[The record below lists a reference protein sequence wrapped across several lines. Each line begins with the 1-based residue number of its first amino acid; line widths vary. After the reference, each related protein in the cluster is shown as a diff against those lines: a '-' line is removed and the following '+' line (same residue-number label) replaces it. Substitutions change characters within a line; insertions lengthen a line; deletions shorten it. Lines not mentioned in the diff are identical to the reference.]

1 MMDWLLGVDPRAVT
15 LMQLA
20 ASTAVSLASLIVAV
34 IAIRFNY
41 RSNFGPRPIVTV
53 VRAGG
58 AQAKASADEYA
69 VFTCRI
75 QNRRKYPIEAKLLWA
90 RLRTPDV
97 PKLVSEDR
105 RFFDDWYL

>member
-15 LMQLA
+15 LMQFV
-20 ASTAVSLASLIVAV
+20 ASTAVSVASLVVAI

-41 RSNFGPRPIVTV
+41 RSNFGARPMVSV

-58 AQAKASADEYA
+58 ARAKDSADEYA

-75 QNRRKYPIEAKLLWA
+75 QNRRKYPIEPKLLWA
-90 RLRTPDV
+90 RLR
-97 PKLVSEDR
+97 S
-105 RFFDDWYL
+105 RFIYMLF